1 MDTTMINRG
10 VGIPLPRIVGRS
22 TLAVLITIPILL
34 TNVFMVALLL
44 LWPTAKSY
52 CCGLEQIDPEIRLL
66 LVVALAGGIG
76 STVRLLRVIPQDYR
90 KYFDKHLGLVGDDE
104 APGFIERGMIFYLVR
119 PFLGPPVAV
128 MIYLLLRGGFL
139 GASVET
145 ADFNPFGI
153 SGIAGLAGLFA
164 DSSVDKLKQVFDV
177 FLGIPPEGAK
187 ALRRILD

>member
-1 MDTTMINRG
+1 
-10 VGIPLPRIVGRS
+10 
-22 TLAVLITIPILL
+22 
-34 TNVFMVALLL
+34 
-44 LWPTAKSY
+44 
-52 CCGLEQIDPEIRLL
+52 
-66 LVVALAGGIG
+66 
-76 STVRLLRVIPQDYR
+76 
-90 KYFDKHLGLVGDDE
+90 VGDDE

-119 PFLGPPVAV
+119 PFLGPPVDV

-139 GASVET
+139 GASVDT
-145 ADFNPFGI
+145 TDFNPFGI